1 MKDYKVTIKVRNARL
16 INALAEVGESVGGK
30 LANKMG
36 VSYHQL
42 LDLSNLKMSPL
53 DEEGK
58 LLPIVEKLCDLTNK
72 TLFELFTVDQ
82 IAPLETNKAEFE
94 MDVQEVQELLLERSS
109 EDLYI
114 EKQTNEAVHDLMDSL
129 TPRENQI
136 LKLRYGVKTTT
147 DYTLGEVGEV
157 FGVSAARV
165 RQIEAKALR
174 KMRHPSRSDR
184 LRNTWLGID
193 FPEKKKEKDESKL

>member
-129 TPRENQI
+129 TPRENKI
-136 LKLRYGVKTTT
+136 LSLRYGVKTAA
-147 DYTLGEVGEV
+147 DHTLEEVGGV
-157 FGVSAARV
+157 FGVSPERV
-165 RQIEAKALR
+165 RQLEAKALR

-184 LRNTWLGID
+184 LRNTWLEID
-193 FPEKKKEKDESKL
+193 FPEKKEKDESKL